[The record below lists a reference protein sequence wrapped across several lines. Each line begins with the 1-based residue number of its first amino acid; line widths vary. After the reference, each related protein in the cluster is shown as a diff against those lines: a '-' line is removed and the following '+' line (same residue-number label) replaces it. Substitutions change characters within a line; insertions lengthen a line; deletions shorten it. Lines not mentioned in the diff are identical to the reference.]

1 MSWGQAGTD
10 EFIRTKANLGSLSGG
25 SSPVV
30 IGGCVVHNATSVV
43 VVSSCLLVNQLLDPD
58 ASFRRSIRFT
68 RMLDK

>member
-30 IGGCVVHNATSVV
+30 IGGCVVVVVVLVVVHNATSVV
-43 VVSSCLLVNQLLDPD
+43 FVSS
-58 ASFRRSIRFT
+58 S
-68 RMLDK
+68 